1 MIQAR
6 ADILARIK
14 RAVANRPRGRDEDYQ
29 AIPRMY
35 VQTGSLSAGERVAM
49 FAERLEDY
57 NATVYR
63 CAPPE
68 LRATVARAL
77 ASRAKRRIVIPP
89 GLPADWIPGDIAT
102 LLDQG
107 LTNDELDRSD
117 GVLTG
122 CTVGIAATG
131 TIVLTHAAGE
141 GRRALTLVPDYH
153 LCVVRTDQI
162 VETVSEGL
170 RAARD
175 LHPRVLTT
183 ISGPSAT
190 ADIEM
195 TRIKG
200 VHGPR
205 TLDVIILDG

>member
-1 MIQAR
+1 MTDSRAEILLRIQ
-6 ADILARIK
+6 
-14 RAVANRPRGRDEDYQ
+14 RAVGHRAHGRDDDYRTIRREYEQ
-29 AIPRMY
+29 A
-35 VQTGSLSAGERVAM
+35 GSLDPGDRATL
-49 FAERLEDY
+49 FAARLEDY

-63 CAPPE
+63 CPPAELRPTIAQALAVRGKRRLAAPVGLPQDWVPPE
-68 LRATVARAL
+68 VE
-77 ASRAKRRIVIPP
+77 I
-89 GLPADWIPGDIAT
+89 
-102 LLDQG
+102 LLDRG
-107 LTNDELDRSD
+107 LSNDELDKAD

-122 CTVGIAATG
+122 CTTAIALTG
-131 TIVLTHAAGE
+131 TILLTHGATE

-153 LCVVRTDQI
+153 LCVVRKDQI

-170 RAARD
+170 RTARRSS
-175 LHPRVLTT
+175 PRVLTT

-205 TLDVIILDG
+205 TLDVVIVG